1 MVDVRS
7 VSLHPLPR
15 RLYRNEFGSFYLGNA
30 AEQPIPATVK
40 QALQSYLLGAVHST
54 SANGDFA
61 ELIEAAESLLP

>member
-1 MVDVRS
+1 
-7 VSLHPLPR
+7 
-15 RLYRNEFGSFYLGNA
+15 LYRNEFGSFYLGNA